1 MLILEIILFFWIVSI
16 ILYIVWNITP
26 MIPFPLDGIMGYDHL
41 KVKELHLAS
50 LFTFILFFLQKNYKL
65 KLDYVYSKI
74 L

>member
-1 MLILEIILFFWIVSI
+1 
-16 ILYIVWNITP
+16 